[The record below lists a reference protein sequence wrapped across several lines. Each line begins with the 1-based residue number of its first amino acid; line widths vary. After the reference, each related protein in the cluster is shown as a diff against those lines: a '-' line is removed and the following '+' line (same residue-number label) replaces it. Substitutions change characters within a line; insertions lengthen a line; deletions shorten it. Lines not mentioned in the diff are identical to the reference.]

1 MPLSLSRPICFID
14 LETTGINV
22 STDRIVEIAIV
33 KIGVD
38 GSKQVKRRLVNP
50 EMPIPKDSS
59 DVHGIT
65 DDMVKD
71 APSFKAMANEIK
83 QFMEGSDLGGY
94 NSNRF
99 DVPMLNE
106 EFLRAGIS
114 VDIESRKLL
123 DVQKVFHKMEQRTLS
138 AAYQFYC
145 HKTLEDAHTAEAD
158 ATATWEVLEAQIERY
173 PQIGNTVES
182 IVKFTGDEEI
192 VDFARRLVFENGVI
206 VFNFG
211 KHKGKSVVQVLKDEP
226 QYYDWMM
233 KGDFA
238 LHTKPAVGSFT
249 GIPVIILVYADPP
262 CEYIFLSKGQFSV
275 LPPFTYLLPTATSA
289 PASIA
294 AHNLSKSFSVAACD
308 F

>member
-1 MPLSLSRPICFID
+1 MPLSLLKPICFID

-22 STDRIVEIAIV
+22 SLDRIVEIAIV
-33 KIGVD
+33 KIGTE
-38 GSKQVKRRLVNP
+38 GTKQVKSRLVNP
-50 EMPIPKDSS
+50 EMPIPKASS

-65 DDMVKD
+65 DEMVKD
-71 APSFKAMANEIK
+71 APTFKAMANEIK
-83 QFMEGSDLGGY
+83 QFMEGSDIGGF

-106 EFLRAGIS
+106 EFLRAGIN
-114 VDIESRKLL
+114 VDIENRKLL

-158 ATATWEVLEAQIERY
+158 ATATWEVLEAQIEKY

-182 IVKFTGDEEI
+182 IVKITGEDEI
-192 VDFARRLVFENGVI
+192 IDFARRLVYENGVV

-211 KHKGKSVVQVLKDEP
+211 KHKGKSVIQVLKDEP

-238 LHTKPAVGSFT
+238 LHTKQKLT
-249 GIPVIILVYADPP
+249 EILN
-262 CEYIFLSKGQFSV
+262 K
-275 LPPFTYLLPTATSA
+275 
-289 PASIA
+289 SIL
-294 AHNLSKSFSVAACD
+294 NK
-308 F
+308 

>member
-1 MPLSLSRPICFID
+1 MSLSLTRPICFID

-33 KIGVD
+33 KIGID
-38 GSKQVKRRLVNP
+38 GTKQVKRRLVNP
-50 EMPIPKDSS
+50 EMPIPKGSS
-59 DVHGIT
+59 EVHGIT
-65 DDMVKD
+65 DEMVKD
-71 APSFKAMANEIK
+71 APTFKQIANEVK
-83 QFMEGSDLGGY
+83 QFMEGSDIGGY

-106 EFLRAGIS
+106 EFLRAGIG

-123 DVQKVFHKMEQRTLS
+123 DVQKVFHMMEQRTLS

-158 ATATWEVLEAQIERY
+158 ATATWEILEAQIERY

-182 IVKFTGDEEI
+182 IVKFTGEDEI
-192 VDFARRLVFENGVI
+192 IDFARRLIYDNGVA

-211 KHKGKSVVQVLKDEP
+211 KHKGKPVVQVLKEEP

-238 LHTKPAVGSFT
+238 LHTKQKLT
-249 GIPVIILVYADPP
+249 EILNK
-262 CEYIFLSKGQFSV
+262 CILNK
-275 LPPFTYLLPTATSA
+275 
-289 PASIA
+289 
-294 AHNLSKSFSVAACD
+294 
-308 F
+308 